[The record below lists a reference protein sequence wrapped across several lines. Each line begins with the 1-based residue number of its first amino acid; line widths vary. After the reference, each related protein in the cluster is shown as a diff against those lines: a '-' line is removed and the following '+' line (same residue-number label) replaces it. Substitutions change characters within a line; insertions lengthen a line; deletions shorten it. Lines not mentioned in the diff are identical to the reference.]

1 MGLPAQ
7 LWQHRAFSYQL
18 YPFSLLSSALVCI
31 MKEAVS
37 TQPGV
42 FGDKMKPEDV
52 SQLLKGV
59 NPCCRVDIGFLML
72 TQLLAG
78 SLLIAPKCMPA
89 LA

>member
-1 MGLPAQ
+1 
-7 LWQHRAFSYQL
+7 
-18 YPFSLLSSALVCI
+18 

-42 FGDKMKPEDV
+42 FRDEMKPEDV

-59 NPCCRVDIGFLML
+59 NPCCRVGIGFLML
-72 TQLLAG
+72 MQLLAG
-78 SLLIAPKCMPA
+78 SLLIAPKCMPE

>member
-1 MGLPAQ
+1 
-7 LWQHRAFSYQL
+7 
-18 YPFSLLSSALVCI
+18 
-31 MKEAVS
+31 MKEAVR

-42 FGDKMKPEDV
+42 FGDEMKPEDV